1 MQSERVMIRVLVVD
15 DSAFIRKVISRI
27 LEKDQTIQVVGT
39 ADNGAEAL
47 EKIEALHPD
56 VVTMDVEMPR
66 MNGIEALKK
75 IMSTKPLPVIM
86 LSGVTKEGANIT
98 LDALNMGACDFITKD
113 SGNAGVGL
121 FKIEDELL
129 RKVKDVARR
138 RVRMPAPKPQIQI
151 HKRPVVERIAMN
163 GEHEIVSMGASTGGP
178 PALQHILTSLSKSFP
193 VPLVIAQH
201 MPKLFTQSFA
211 ERLNSL
217 SQITVKEA
225 ENREPLKPGVALIAP
240 GDSHMA
246 VRRKGKET
254 FVELV
259 ADDHYIYRPSVDLLM
274 DSVARAYEA
283 KVVAVILT
291 GMGSDGLAGFREI
304 RSRHGYVIAQ
314 DEETCV
320 VYGMPRVVI
329 EAQLAHAV
337 LPIQK
342 IPEEIIRVL

>member
-1 MQSERVMIRVLVVD
+1 MIRVLVVD
-15 DSAFIRKVISRI
+15 DSTFIRKVISRI
-27 LEKDQTIQVVGT
+27 LEKDQGIQVVGT
-39 ADNGAEAL
+39 ADNGVEAL
-47 EKIEALHPD
+47 EKIEALRPD

-75 IMSTKPLPVIM
+75 IMSTRPLPVIM
-86 LSGVTKEGANIT
+86 LSGLTQEGANIT

-138 RVRMPAPKPQIQI
+138 KVRLPAPKPEIQI
-151 HKRPVVERIAMN
+151 NKRSAVERNAAAGN
-163 GEHEIVSMGASTGGP
+163 GEHEIVSLGASTGGP
-178 PALQHILTSLSKSFP
+178 PALQHILTSLSSSFP

-211 ERLNSL
+211 ERLNHL

-259 ADDHYIYRPSVDLLM
+259 ADDRYIYRPSVDLLM
-274 DSVARAYEA
+274 DSVARAYDS

-304 RSRHGYVIAQ
+304 KSRRGYIIAQ

-329 EAQLAHAV
+329 EARLAHTV

-342 IPEEIIRVL
+342 IPEEIVKVL

>member
-1 MQSERVMIRVLVVD
+1 MIKVLVVD

-27 LEKDQTIQVVGT
+27 LGKDDGIQVVGT
-39 ADNGAEAL
+39 AENGVEAL
-47 EKIEALHPD
+47 EKIEALRPD

-86 LSGVTKEGANIT
+86 LSGLTQEGANVT

-121 FKIEDELL
+121 FRIETELL

-138 RVRMPAPKPQIQI
+138 RVRMPAPKSEIKTQ
-151 HKRPVVERIAMN
+151 KRSAVERGSCSVN
-163 GEHEIVSMGASTGGP
+163 GEREVVSLGASTGGP

-211 ERLNSL
+211 ERLNNL

-225 ENREPLKPGVALIAP
+225 ENREPLRPGIALVAP

-246 VRRKGKET
+246 IRRKGREA

-259 ADDHYIYRPSVDLLM
+259 TDDRYIYRPSVDLLM
-274 DSVARAYEA
+274 DSVARAYDSR
-283 KVVAVILT
+283 VVGVILT

-329 EAQLAHAV
+329 EAQLADVV

-342 IPEEIIRVL
+342 IPEEIVKVL

>member
-1 MQSERVMIRVLVVD
+1 MIKVLVVD

-27 LEKDQTIQVVGT
+27 LEKDQGIKVVGT
-39 ADNGAEAL
+39 ANNGVEAL
-47 EKIEALHPD
+47 EKIEVLRPD

-66 MNGIEALKK
+66 MNGIETLKK

-86 LSGVTKEGANIT
+86 LSGLTQEGANIT

-113 SGNAGVGL
+113 SGNAGVGI
-121 FKIEDELL
+121 FKIEEELL
-129 RKVKDVARR
+129 KKVKDVARR
-138 RVRMPAPKPQIQI
+138 RVRMPAPKPEIQIQKKPAI
-151 HKRPVVERIAMN
+151 ERSSNAVN
-163 GEHEIVSMGASTGGP
+163 GEHEVVSLGASTGGP

-211 ERLNSL
+211 ERLNNM

-225 ENREPLKPGVALIAP
+225 ENREPLRPGVALVAP

-246 VRRKGKET
+246 VRRKGRET
-254 FVELV
+254 FVELFS
-259 ADDHYIYRPSVDLLM
+259 DDRYIYRPSVDLLM
-274 DSVARAYEA
+274 DSVARAYDS

-304 RSRHGYVIAQ
+304 RSRRGYVIAQ

-329 EAQLAHAV
+329 EAQLADAV

-342 IPEEIIRVL
+342 IPEEIVKVL

>member
-1 MQSERVMIRVLVVD
+1 MIRVLVVD

-27 LEKDQTIQVVGT
+27 LEKDQGIQVAGT
-39 ADNGAEAL
+39 AENGVEAL
-47 EKIEALHPD
+47 EKIETLHPD

-66 MNGIEALKK
+66 MDGIEALKK

-86 LSGVTKEGANIT
+86 LSGVTQEGANVT

-121 FKIEDELL
+121 FKIEGELL

-138 RVRMPAPKPQIQI
+138 RVRMPAPKPEIQV
-151 HKRPVVERIAMN
+151 HRKPVTERSTN
-163 GEHEIVSMGASTGGP
+163 GVSGEHEIVSLGASTGGP
-178 PALQHILTSLSKSFP
+178 PALQHILTSLSSSFP

-211 ERLNSL
+211 ERLNHL
-217 SQITVKEA
+217 SQITIKEA
-225 ENREPLKPGVALIAP
+225 ENREPLKPGTALIAP
-240 GDSHMA
+240 GDCHMA
-246 VRRKGKET
+246 VRRRGKET

-259 ADDHYIYRPSVDLLM
+259 TDDRYIYRPSVDLLM
-274 DSVARAYEA
+274 DSVARAYDA

-304 RSRHGYVIAQ
+304 KSRRGYVIAQ
-314 DEETCV
+314 DEETSV

-329 EAQLAHAV
+329 EAHLANVV

-342 IPEEIIRVL
+342 IPEEIVKVL

>member
-1 MQSERVMIRVLVVD
+1 MIRVLVVD

-27 LEKDQTIQVVGT
+27 LEKDQGIQVVGA
-39 ADNGAEAL
+39 ADNGMTAL
-47 EKIEALHPD
+47 EKIEELHPD

-86 LSGVTKEGANIT
+86 LSGLTQEGANIT

-121 FKIEDELL
+121 FKIEEELL

-138 RVRMPAPKPQIQI
+138 RVRMPAPKPVIQIQ
-151 HKRPVVERIAMN
+151 KKPAVERGASAVN
-163 GEHEIVSMGASTGGP
+163 GDHHIVSLGASTGGP
-178 PALQHILTSLSKSFP
+178 PALQHILTSLSRSFP

-211 ERLNSL
+211 ERLNHL

-225 ENREPLKPGVALIAP
+225 ENGEPLKPGIALIAP

-246 VRRKGKET
+246 VRRKGKES

-259 ADDHYIYRPSVDLLM
+259 TDDRYIYRPSVDLLM
-274 DSVARAYEA
+274 DSVARVYAS

-291 GMGSDGLAGFREI
+291 GMGSDGLAGFKEVKS
-304 RSRHGYVIAQ
+304 RSGYVIAQ
-314 DEETCV
+314 DEETSV

-329 EAQLAHAV
+329 EAHLANAV

-342 IPEEIIRVL
+342 IPEEILRVL

>member
-1 MQSERVMIRVLVVD
+1 MIRVLVVD

-27 LEKDQTIQVVGT
+27 LEKDPGIQVVGT
-39 ADNGAEAL
+39 ADNGIAAL
-47 EKIEALHPD
+47 EQIEALHPD

-86 LSGVTKEGANIT
+86 LSGITQEGANIT

-121 FKIEDELL
+121 FKIEAELL
-129 RKVKDVARR
+129 RKIRDVARR
-138 RVRMPAPKPQIQI
+138 RVRLPAPKPQIHMQ
-151 HKRPVVERIAMN
+151 KRQAVERNASVFN
-163 GEHEIVSMGASTGGP
+163 GDHHIVSLGASTGGP
-178 PALQHILTSLSKSFP
+178 PALQHILTSLSSSFP

-211 ERLNSL
+211 ERLNHL
-217 SQITVKEA
+217 CQITVKEA
-225 ENREPLKPGVALIAP
+225 ENKEPLRPGTALIAP

-246 VRRKGKET
+246 VRKKGKET

-259 ADDHYIYRPSVDLLM
+259 ADDRYIYRPSVDLLM
-274 DSVARAYEA
+274 DSVARAYES

-304 RSRHGYVIAQ
+304 KSRHGYVIAQ

-329 EAQLAHAV
+329 EARLANAI

-342 IPEEIIRVL
+342 IPEEIVKAL

>member
-1 MQSERVMIRVLVVD
+1 MIKVLVVD

-27 LEKDQTIQVVGT
+27 LEKDQGIQVIGT
-39 ADNGAEAL
+39 ADNGVEAL
-47 EKIEALHPD
+47 EKIEALRPD

-66 MNGIEALKK
+66 MNGIETLKK

-86 LSGVTKEGANIT
+86 LSGLTQEGANIT

-121 FKIEDELL
+121 FKIEEELL

-138 RVRMPAPKPQIQI
+138 RVRMPAPKPEIQIQKKPAI
-151 HKRPVVERIAMN
+151 ERSSNAMN
-163 GEHEIVSMGASTGGP
+163 GEHEVVSLGASTGGP
-178 PALQHILTSLSKSFP
+178 PALQHILTSLSRSFP

-211 ERLNSL
+211 ERLNNL

-225 ENREPLKPGVALIAP
+225 ENREPLRPGVALVAP

-246 VRRKGKET
+246 VRRKGRQT
-254 FVELV
+254 FVELIN
-259 ADDHYIYRPSVDLLM
+259 DDHYIYRPSVDLLM
-274 DSVARAYEA
+274 DSVARAYDS

-304 RSRHGYVIAQ
+304 RSRRGYVIAQ

-329 EAQLAHAV
+329 EAQLADAV

-342 IPEEIIRVL
+342 IPEEIVKVL

>member
-1 MQSERVMIRVLVVD
+1 MIKVLVVD

-27 LEKDQTIQVVGT
+27 LEKDQGIKVVGT
-39 ADNGAEAL
+39 ANNGVEAL
-47 EKIEALHPD
+47 EKIEVLRPD

-66 MNGIEALKK
+66 MNGIETLKK

-86 LSGVTKEGANIT
+86 LSGLTQEGANIT

-113 SGNAGVGL
+113 SGNAGVGI
-121 FKIEDELL
+121 FKIEEELL
-129 RKVKDVARR
+129 KKVKDVARR
-138 RVRMPAPKPQIQI
+138 RVRMPAPKPEIQIQKKSAI
-151 HKRPVVERIAMN
+151 ERSSNAVN
-163 GEHEIVSMGASTGGP
+163 GEHEVVSLGASTGGP

-211 ERLNSL
+211 ERLNNM

-225 ENREPLKPGVALIAP
+225 ENREPLRPGVALVAP

-246 VRRKGKET
+246 VRRKGRET
-254 FVELV
+254 FVELFS
-259 ADDHYIYRPSVDLLM
+259 DDRYIYRPSVDLLM
-274 DSVARAYEA
+274 DSVARAYDS

-304 RSRHGYVIAQ
+304 RSRRGYVIAQ

-329 EAQLAHAV
+329 EAQLADAV

-342 IPEEIIRVL
+342 IPEEIVKVL

>member
-1 MQSERVMIRVLVVD
+1 MIRVLVVD

-27 LEKDQTIQVVGT
+27 LEKDQEIQVVGS

-86 LSGVTKEGANIT
+86 LSGLTQEGANIT

-151 HKRPVVERIAMN
+151 QKRPVVERSSTSGN
-163 GEHEIVSMGASTGGP
+163 GMHEVVSLGASTGGP

-193 VPLVIAQH
+193 APLVIAQH

-211 ERLNSL
+211 ERLNNL

-225 ENREPLKPGVALIAP
+225 ENKEPLKPGVALVAP

-246 VRRKGKET
+246 VRRKGREA

-259 ADDHYIYRPSVDLLM
+259 TDDRYIYRPSVDLLM
-274 DSVARAYEA
+274 DSVARAYDS

-329 EAQLAHAV
+329 EAHLADAV

-342 IPEEIIRVL
+342 IPEEIVKVL